1 MCFTPALGVFLG
13 PHGNIPGASSFPEKP
28 ENQRIGAKVR
38 EAILIPTL
46 PGDPGRVIFI
56 SEIIFSCENGNN
68 NNTAYFMELL

>member
-1 MCFTPALGVFLG
+1 MCFTPALGVFRG
-13 PHGNIPGASSFPEKP
+13 PHGNIPRASSFPEKP
-28 ENQRIGAKVR
+28 EHQRIGATVR

-56 SEIIFSCENGNN
+56 SEIFFLCEHGN